1 MEEEHGP
8 SGETA
13 KPAPKSKALWI
24 AIAVIVVIIV
34 VVVAAALGGLFAP
47 AGKPALRIGTLLS
60 LTGGLDDYGPGNTKG
75 AQLAVEQ
82 INAAGGVLG
91 QPIQLFSE
99 DDQTQRDAAAAGATK
114 LITTNRVNAIIGAQ
128 FSGGTI
134 AALSFTK
141 DAGVPMVS
149 PSATSPALS
158 DLSLTGGWFFR
169 TTPNDNLQGVV
180 AADYLF
186 KNLSLRYVNIMARN
200 DAYGTGLAGVV
211 EARFKALG
219 GTVNKTEII
228 PLGQSDYTSNVASVF
243 SPSPQAVYFIAF
255 TDEGFVV
262 MKNWH
267 DGLGANPAWDKKWV
281 FAEGLKSQVF
291 IDQIHGA
298 PVNVDV
304 TAIQGTNPVTGFGS
318 VYASFA
324 AQYKARFFNQTPV
337 LYTDNAY
344 DAAYVI
350 ALAAQKAGAVDGASI
365 KREIHNINSA
375 TGTVIKPGEWS
386 KALTELAAGRAIN
399 WEGAAGSENF
409 DANGDVTGPYE
420 IWGVNSTFQ
429 LYRVAFIPE
438 SIIGQPSPPSP
449 RAVEASPLNGFLIKV
464 QAIVY
469 SRWD

>member
-1 MEEEHGP
+1 MEEQQAP
-8 SGETA
+8 SA
-13 KPAPKSKALWI
+13 AAPGAAPRNRALWV
-24 AIAVIVVIIV
+24 AVAV
-34 VVVAAALGGLFAP
+34 VVVAVVVLAAAVLGGLFTP
-47 AGKPALRIGTLLS
+47 ARAGLRIGTLLS

-91 QPIQLFSE
+91 RPIELFSE
-99 DDQTQRDAAAAGATK
+99 DDQTDRQAAAAGATK
-114 LITTNRVNAIIGAQ
+114 LITTNHVNAIVGAQ

-141 DAGVPMVS
+141 DAAVPMVS

-158 DLSLTGGWFFR
+158 DLNLTSGYFFR

-180 AADYLF
+180 AADYLY

-211 EARFKALG
+211 KARFTALG

-228 PLGQSDYTSNVASVF
+228 PLGQQDYTGNVDSVF
-243 SPSPQAVYFIAF
+243 TPSPEAVYFIAF
-255 TDEGFVV
+255 TDEAFIV

-267 DGLGANPAWDKKWV
+267 DGLGAHPGWDKKWV

-291 IDQIHGA
+291 IDQIRSA

-304 TAIQGTNPVTGFGS
+304 TQIKGTNPVTGFGN
-318 VYASFA
+318 VYASFDS
-324 AQYKARFFNQTPV
+324 QYKARFFNQTPV

-344 DAAYVI
+344 DAVYVI
-350 ALAAQKAGAVDGASI
+350 ALAAQKAGSVEGSAIKNQIRNVGASP
-365 KREIHNINSA
+365 
-375 TGTVIKPGEWS
+375 GTVIKPGEWS
-386 KALTELAAGRAIN
+386 KALTEIAAGRDVD

-420 IWGVNSTFQ
+420 IWGVNATFKIVR
-429 LYRVAFIPE
+429 LAFIPE
-438 SIIGQPSPPSP
+438 SLIQPAPPNP
-449 RAVEASPLNGFLIKV
+449 HAGEAPPMNEFLVEV
-464 QAIVY
+464 QAIM
-469 SRWD
+469 SLRWD